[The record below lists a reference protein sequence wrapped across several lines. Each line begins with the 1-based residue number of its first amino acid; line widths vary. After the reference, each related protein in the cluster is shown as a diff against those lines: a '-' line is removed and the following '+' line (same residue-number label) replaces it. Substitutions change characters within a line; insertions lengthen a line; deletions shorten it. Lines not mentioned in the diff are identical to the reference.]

1 MFVAIVN
8 NSMDSNYSTRYILFC
23 QTNHRFAYFIHL
35 KQTNQSID
43 GSCFCCFIYWVA
55 YLLPSRVGVG
65 ILYNRW
71 VMCWYGYI
79 CLFIDD
85 VGSLLINWW
94 VASTLSIK
102 YTHIV
107 SHGY

>member
-55 YLLPSRVGVG
+55 YLLPSRVGVRGFYIIDGLCAGMG
-65 ILYNRW
+65 IFVYLMMMLVVY
-71 VMCWYGYI
+71 
-79 CLFIDD
+79 
-85 VGSLLINWW
+85 
-94 VASTLSIK
+94 
-102 YTHIV
+102 
-107 SHGY
+107 